1 MANQIKVRIFISS
14 QHYKNSSLS
23 EIVLYLEDKDKYEHI
38 HAHTLT

>member
-23 EIVLYLEDKDKYEHI
+23 ETVLYLEDKDKYK
-38 HAHTLT
+38 HTYTHTH